1 MAIANLCM
9 ATLLGARWI
18 EAGYFPLSNLYESL
32 FFLAWGIT
40 TMHLFAESISRS
52 ALVGVVTAPVA
63 MAITAFAAL
72 TLPGDMQA
80 SAPLVPA
87 LKSNWL
93 MMHVS
98 VMMLSYSTLMVGSV
112 LAIAFLFVTRGQ
124 DIELR
129 GSSLGNNGYRLTNST
144 NQKQDVAAAIE
155 MAGAAAREPEVSS
168 GIERDK
174 TDGKP
179 FEMKNDRDFYYEMR
193 ARFNQL
199 TREGQSQ
206 TSEAALIFY
215 YLNRT
220 AFNGLCRFN
229 NSGGFNVPFGRY
241 KTIDYATDFSAYQIP
256 LQPWEITCG
265 DFETLKLE
273 PDDFIYADP
282 PYDVQFTKYS
292 QDDFTWEDQ
301 IRLTKWLAKHPGKVV
316 LSNQATDRI
325 VNLYEDYGFTIDRV
339 DAPRRISCN
348 GDRRP
353 AKEVIAYKGF

>member
-1 MAIANLCM
+1 MTGSPLPNSIKPILKWAGGKRWLLPRLLELWQLNRQSRLVEPFMGSLSVALGLQPDRALLNDANIHL
-9 ATLLGARWI
+9 ANFYHHLQQG
-18 EAGYFPLSNLYESL
+18 LS
-32 FFLAWGIT
+32 
-40 TMHLFAESISRS
+40 
-52 ALVGVVTAPVA
+52 VT
-63 MAITAFAAL
+63 I
-72 TLPGDMQA
+72 
-80 SAPLVPA
+80 
-87 LKSNWL
+87 
-93 MMHVS
+93 
-98 VMMLSYSTLMVGSV
+98 
-112 LAIAFLFVTRGQ
+112 
-124 DIELR
+124 
-129 GSSLGNNGYRLTNST
+129 
-144 NQKQDVAAAIE
+144 
-155 MAGAAAREPEVSS
+155 
-168 GIERDK
+168 
-174 TDGKP
+174 
-179 FEMKNDRDFYYEMR
+179 EMKNDRDFYYEMR
-193 ARFNQL
+193 SRFNQM

-241 KTIDYATDFSAYQIP
+241 KTINYATDFSAYQIP
-256 LQPWEITCG
+256 LQAWEITCG

-292 QDDFTWEDQ
+292 KDDFTWEDQ
-301 IRLTKWLAKHPGKVV
+301 VRLAQWLAQHPGKVV
-316 LSNQATDRI
+316 LSNQETDRI

>member
-1 MAIANLCM
+1 M
-9 ATLLGARWI
+9 T
-18 EAGYFPLSNLYESL
+18 
-32 FFLAWGIT
+32 
-40 TMHLFAESISRS
+40 SRS
-52 ALVGVVTAPVA
+52 PVIQFMSGSPPPNLLKPILKWAGGKRWLLPRLSELWQSNRECRLVEPFMGSLSVALGLQPDRALLNDANIHLANFYHHLQQGLSVT
-63 MAITAFAAL
+63 I
-72 TLPGDMQA
+72 
-80 SAPLVPA
+80 
-87 LKSNWL
+87 
-93 MMHVS
+93 
-98 VMMLSYSTLMVGSV
+98 
-112 LAIAFLFVTRGQ
+112 
-124 DIELR
+124 
-129 GSSLGNNGYRLTNST
+129 
-144 NQKQDVAAAIE
+144 
-155 MAGAAAREPEVSS
+155 AGA
-168 GIERDK
+168 
-174 TDGKP
+174 DGKP

-193 ARFNQL
+193 SRFNQL

-241 KTIDYATDFSAYQIP
+241 KTINYPTDFSAYQIP

-325 VNLYEDYGFTIDRV
+325 VNLYEDSGFTIDRV